1 MGPEQEVRVDTAL
14 SVVVPTRDRPER
26 LARCLV
32 ALRLALGELD
42 ELLVVDS
49 ASADATTATVALEH
63 GAHVL
68 REVWPGAS
76 RARNRGWQAAR
87 HDLVAFVDDDVTVT
101 PGWADAL
108 RQVAGAPA
116 FVAGRVL
123 PPPDQRHVGHPVAV
137 VDRGPA
143 GPIDA
148 RTTGVLGASAN
159 LLVRRDVLLAVG
171 GFDER
176 LGPGTSVPAAE
187 DVDLLD
193 RVLHAGFTGWFEPT
207 AEAWHDQWR
216 TRRERL
222 ALDWGYGIGQGV
234 RLRREQQRDPER
246 ARRLARDVVVRSDLH
261 GVRKSLADG
270 YGFGALAGIVRLA
283 GEVRGY
289 VARPLRTRTRPD
301 PSCNS
306 SSTTPGST

>member
-1 MGPEQEVRVDTAL
+1 MGPAL

-26 LARCLV
+26 LARCLA
-32 ALRLALGELD
+32 ALRVVLGEQD
-42 ELLVVDS
+42 ELVVVDS
-49 ASADATTATVALEH
+49 ASRDATTAMVGLDH
-63 GAHVL
+63 GARVL
-68 REVWPGAS
+68 REVHPGAS
-76 RARNRGWQAAR
+76 RARNRGWEAAR

-101 PGWADAL
+101 PGWADAM
-108 RQVAGAPA
+108 RHVPGRPA

-123 PPPDQRHVGHPVAV
+123 PPPDQRHVGHPVAI
-137 VDRGPA
+137 VDRGAA

-159 LLVRRDVLLAVG
+159 LLVRRDVLRDVG

-193 RVLHAGFTGWFEPT
+193 RVLHAGFTGWYEPS

-216 TRRERL
+216 THRERL
-222 ALDWGYGIGQGV
+222 ALDWGYGVGQGV
-234 RLRREQQRDPER
+234 RLRCERRRDPER
-246 ARRLARDVVVRSDLH
+246 ARRLAHDIVVRSDIH
-261 GVRKSLADG
+261 AVRKSLADG
-270 YGFGALAGIVRLA
+270 YIFGAVAGLVRLG

-289 VARPLRTRTRPD
+289 AARPLRTRARPD
-301 PSCNS
+301 PSCDS
-306 SSTTPGST
+306 SSTTHGST